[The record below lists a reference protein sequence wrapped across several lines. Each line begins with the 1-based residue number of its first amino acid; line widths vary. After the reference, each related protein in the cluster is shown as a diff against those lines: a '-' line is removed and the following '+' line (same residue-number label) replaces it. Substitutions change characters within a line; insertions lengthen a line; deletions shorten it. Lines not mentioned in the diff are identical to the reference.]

1 MQEPKRGG
9 CLRNADQ
16 AIRMHVPY
24 ADCSLGLSAA
34 ISPTLRTLHFRLV
47 DEISN
52 KSYAGCFS

>member
-24 ADCSLGLSAA
+24 ADCSLGLERSDLTNLENT
-34 ISPTLRTLHFRLV
+34 PLPLGR
-47 DEISN
+47 
-52 KSYAGCFS
+52 